1 MHGLPWTPAI
11 PLAEAREARSP
22 AMLSFKDESRRLI
35 NRRVLDEW
43 GVGPRYP
50 DLAQGLPACL
60 AASPMA

>member
-1 MHGLPWTPAI
+1 
-11 PLAEAREARSP
+11 
-22 AMLSFKDESRRLI
+22 MLSFKDESRRLI